1 MAGDLTA
8 RNHCRT
14 KNYEQITDVGSAVV
28 FLGAHMSTREQKATC
43 TETQGIVGYH
53 ELLVVYTYRCSG
65 RLHRARYRMKESGSV
80 QPPFSIIH
88 VGV

>member
-1 MAGDLTA
+1 MIKLQTLALLSSSSVHTCQ
-8 RNHCRT
+8 RVN
-14 KNYEQITDVGSAVV
+14 K
-28 FLGAHMSTREQKATC
+28 KATC